1 MTINDEELLSQ
12 YLDGE
17 LPTSESARLELR
29 LSAEPEL
36 HNSLQQMRQVNESLK
51 STFNTARARSVPA
64 RIIKLLAR
72 SDSQSSDSR
81 PSEKLGAADNVVAFP
96 GRQRKASWGFAI
108 AASIMAASG
117 LLFVQGTGQ
126 QLAGPSPASDTLLA
140 QELESAPSRGEGWD
154 VLADGREVL
163 PLLTYARIGGGWCR
177 EYLLSS
183 QDGHSHGIACRR
195 DEGNWITEAL
205 DTQAQQAGSAD
216 VYRTAGAGDSNQ
228 IAEFMGG
235 SAAGVALSAQEEQE
249 LISKGWR

>member
-1 MTINDEELLSQ
+1 MNMTTNDEELLSQ

-17 LPTSESARLELR
+17 LPASESARLELR

-36 HNSLQQMRQVNESLK
+36 HKSLQQMRQVNESLK
-51 STFNTARARSVPA
+51 STFNTARARAVPA
-64 RIIKLLAR
+64 RIIKLLTR
-72 SDSQSSDSR
+72 SDSQSS
-81 PSEKLGAADNVVAFP
+81 EKHVAANNVVAFP

-140 QELESAPSRGEGWD
+140 QALESAPSRGEGWD

-183 QDGHSHGIACRR
+183 QDGHSHGVACRR
-195 DEGNWITEAL
+195 NEGNWVTEAL

-216 VYRTAGAGDSNQ
+216 VYRTAGAEASNQ
-228 IAEFMGG
+228 IAKLMDD
-235 SAAGVALSAQEEQE
+235 SAVGIALSAQEEQE
-249 LISKGWR
+249 LISKGWQ